1 MKRNPMT
8 DKTDRKRPQPFF
20 QGSTMTLPT
29 PFTLTL
35 FRNGVFRTVLGTVL
49 VLASLFAPPGER
61 QAFAGPGGVAGSAL
75 FQQFPMLYQGVLVE
89 GMGGAFTAVADDSN
103 APFYNPAGLD
113 NIQDSSFQ
121 ILNISADVT
130 YPSLYPNLYN
140 NIQSDSNLS
149 GNAQTA
155 AFLNTFGSYANQSL
169 YARVGNYSNYTTHDF
184 AIGLLTNNQMLGIPN
199 ASPTTTNVGSLAA
212 LSDSGIVLSG
222 AYGFFNH
229 HLQVGGT
236 LMGIYQMFENL
247 PQISVSQATSI
258 SSTLSSNLND
268 GFGLVGN
275 LGAIYH
281 FDAPLNPTIGAS
293 ILNVGTASFGAA
305 GSLPQIINGGV
316 GIDPDIGFGRL
327 LADIDYVDVTNYLY
341 YTGDSLWLHTRVG
354 VQYQFP
360 AILTLS
366 AGLYE
371 GYPTF
376 GVGVDLWAVEVNAS
390 YYTEE
395 ASPVPGLNPD
405 HILALQ
411 VAFGWM

>member
-1 MKRNPMT
+1 MIRQRDLLQT
-8 DKTDRKRPQPFF
+8 
-20 QGSTMTLPT
+20 
-29 PFTLTL
+29 
-35 FRNGVFRTVLGTVL
+35 VFLSGA
-49 VLASLFAPPGER
+49 LAGLCSLALLMAPGR
-61 QAFAGPGGVAGSAL
+61 ALAGPSGVAGSAL
-75 FQQFPMLYQGVLVE
+75 FQQFPILYQGVLVE

-113 NIQDSSFQ
+113 NIQSSSFQ
-121 ILNISADVT
+121 ILNISADIT

-140 NIQSDSNLS
+140 SLNGASTGSPATYV
-149 GNAQTA
+149 NAFNSVA
-155 AFLNTFGSYANQSL
+155 GQSL
-169 YARVGNYSNYTTHDF
+169 YARVGDYSNYTTHDF
-184 AIGLLTNNQMLGIPN
+184 AIGLLTNNQALGIAN
-199 ASPTTTNVGSLAA
+199 ASPTTTNLASLAA
-212 LSDSGIVLSG
+212 LSDSGIVISG

-236 LMGIYQMFENL
+236 LMGLYQMFENIPSL
-247 PQISVSQATSI
+247 TVSQASAL
-258 SSTLSSNLND
+258 SSTLSSNLSH
-268 GFGLVGN
+268 GFGVVGN

-281 FDAPLNPTIGAS
+281 FDLPLNPTLGAS
-293 ILNVGTASFGAA
+293 ILTVGTASFGDA
-305 GSLPQIINGGV
+305 GSLPQLINAGV

-341 YTGDSLWLHTRVG
+341 YTGDSLWLHTRFG

-360 AILTLS
+360 EILTVS

-376 GVGVDLWAVEVNAS
+376 GVGVDLWAFEVNAY

-405 HILALQ
+405 HIVSLQ

>member
-1 MKRNPMT
+1 MIRQRDLLQT
-8 DKTDRKRPQPFF
+8 
-20 QGSTMTLPT
+20 
-29 PFTLTL
+29 
-35 FRNGVFRTVLGTVL
+35 VFLSGA
-49 VLASLFAPPGER
+49 LAGLCSLALLMAPGR
-61 QAFAGPGGVAGSAL
+61 ALAGPSGVAGSAL
-75 FQQFPMLYQGVLVE
+75 FQQFPILYQGVLVE

-113 NIQDSSFQ
+113 NIQSSSFQ
-121 ILNISADVT
+121 ILNISADIT

-140 NIQSDSNLS
+140 SLNGASTGSPATYV
-149 GNAQTA
+149 NAFNSVA
-155 AFLNTFGSYANQSL
+155 GQSL
-169 YARVGNYSNYTTHDF
+169 YARVGDYSNYTTHDF
-184 AIGLLTNNQMLGIPN
+184 AIGLLTNNQALGIAN
-199 ASPTTTNVGSLAA
+199 ASPTTTNLASLAA
-212 LSDSGIVLSG
+212 LSDSGIVISG

-236 LMGIYQMFENL
+236 LMGLYQMFENIPSL
-247 PQISVSQATSI
+247 TVSQASAL
-258 SSTLSSNLND
+258 SSTLSSNLSH
-268 GFGLVGN
+268 GFGVVGN

-281 FDAPLNPTIGAS
+281 FDLPLNPTLGAS
-293 ILNVGTASFGAA
+293 ILNVGTASFGDA
-305 GSLPQIINGGV
+305 GSLPQLINAGV

-341 YTGDSLWLHTRVG
+341 YTGDSLWLHTRFG

-360 AILTLS
+360 EILTVS

-376 GVGVDLWAVEVNAS
+376 GVGVDLWAFEVNAS

-405 HILALQ
+405 HIVSLQ

>member
-1 MKRNPMT
+1 MIRRR
-8 DKTDRKRPQPFF
+8 DRLQ
-20 QGSTMTLPT
+20 TLLLSG
-29 PFTLTL
+29 TLAGL
-35 FRNGVFRTVLGTVL
+35 CS
-49 VLASLFAPPGER
+49 LALLSAPGR
-61 QAFAGPGGVAGSAL
+61 ALAGPSGVAGSAL
-75 FQQFPMLYQGVLVE
+75 FQQFPILYQGVLVE

-113 NIQDSSFQ
+113 NIQSSSFQ
-121 ILNISADVT
+121 ILNISADIT

-140 NIQSDSNLS
+140 SLNGASTSNPATYV
-149 GNAQTA
+149 NAFNSVA
-155 AFLNTFGSYANQSL
+155 GQSL
-169 YARVGNYSNYTTHDF
+169 YTRVGDYSNYTTHDF
-184 AIGLLTNNQMLGIPN
+184 AIGLLTNNQALGIAN
-199 ASPTTTNVGSLAA
+199 ASPTTTNLASLAA
-212 LSDSGIVLSG
+212 LSDSGIVISG

-236 LMGIYQMFENL
+236 LMGLYQMFENIPSL
-247 PQISVSQATSI
+247 TVSQASAL
-258 SSTLSSNLND
+258 SSTLSSNLSH
-268 GFGLVGN
+268 GFGVVGN

-281 FDAPLNPTIGAS
+281 FDLPLNPTLGAS
-293 ILNVGTASFGAA
+293 ILNVGTASFGDA
-305 GSLPQIINGGV
+305 GSLPQLINAGV

-341 YTGDSLWLHTRVG
+341 YTGDSLWLHTRFG

-360 AILTLS
+360 EILTVS

-376 GVGVDLWAVEVNAS
+376 GVGVDLWAFEVNAS

-405 HILALQ
+405 HIVSLQ

>member
-1 MKRNPMT
+1 MIRRRDHLQT
-8 DKTDRKRPQPFF
+8 ILLS
-20 QGSTMTLPT
+20 GALAGLCS
-29 PFTLTL
+29 LTL
-35 FRNGVFRTVLGTVL
+35 
-49 VLASLFAPPGER
+49 LAAPDR
-61 QAFAGPGGVAGSAL
+61 ALAGPSGVAGSAL
-75 FQQFPMLYQGVLVE
+75 FQQFPILYQGVLVE

-113 NIQDSSFQ
+113 NIQSSSFQ
-121 ILNISADVT
+121 ILNISADIT

-140 NIQSDSNLS
+140 SLNGASTSNPATYV
-149 GNAQTA
+149 NAFNSVA
-155 AFLNTFGSYANQSL
+155 GQSL
-169 YARVGNYSNYTTHDF
+169 YTRVGDYSNYTTHDF
-184 AIGLLTNNQMLGIPN
+184 AIGLLTNNQALGIAN
-199 ASPTTTNVGSLAA
+199 ASPTTTNLASLAA
-212 LSDSGIVLSG
+212 LSDSGIVISG

-236 LMGIYQMFENL
+236 LMGLYQMFENVPSL
-247 PQISVSQATSI
+247 TVSQASAL
-258 SSTLSSNLND
+258 SSTLSSNLSH
-268 GFGLVGN
+268 GFGVVGN

-281 FDAPLNPTIGAS
+281 FDLPLNPTLGAS
-293 ILNVGTASFGAA
+293 ILNVGTANFGNA
-305 GSLPQIINGGV
+305 GSLPQLINAGV

-341 YTGDSLWLHTRVG
+341 YTGDSLWLHTRFG

-360 AILTLS
+360 EILTVS

-376 GVGVDLWAVEVNAS
+376 GVGVDLWAFEVNAS

-405 HILALQ
+405 HIVSLQ

>member
-1 MKRNPMT
+1 MIRRR
-8 DKTDRKRPQPFF
+8 DRLQ
-20 QGSTMTLPT
+20 TLLLSG
-29 PFTLTL
+29 TLAGL
-35 FRNGVFRTVLGTVL
+35 CS
-49 VLASLFAPPGER
+49 LALLSAPGR
-61 QAFAGPGGVAGSAL
+61 ALAGPSGVAGSAL
-75 FQQFPMLYQGVLVE
+75 FQQFPILYQGVLVE

-113 NIQDSSFQ
+113 NIQSSSFQ
-121 ILNISADVT
+121 ILNISADIT

-140 NIQSDSNLS
+140 SLNGASTSNPATYI
-149 GNAQTA
+149 NAFNSVA
-155 AFLNTFGSYANQSL
+155 GQSL
-169 YARVGNYSNYTTHDF
+169 YTRVGDYSNYTTHDF
-184 AIGLLTNNQMLGIPN
+184 AIGLLTNNQALGIAN
-199 ASPTTTNVGSLAA
+199 ASPTTTNLASLAA
-212 LSDSGIVLSG
+212 LSDSGIVISG

-236 LMGIYQMFENL
+236 LMGLYQMFENIPSL
-247 PQISVSQATSI
+247 TVSQASAL
-258 SSTLSSNLND
+258 SSTLSSNLSH
-268 GFGLVGN
+268 GFGVVGN

-281 FDAPLNPTIGAS
+281 FDLPLNPTLGAS
-293 ILNVGTASFGAA
+293 ILNVGTASFGDA
-305 GSLPQIINGGV
+305 GSLPQLINAGV

-341 YTGDSLWLHTRVG
+341 YTGDSLWLHTRLG

-360 AILTLS
+360 EILTVS

-376 GVGVDLWAVEVNAS
+376 GVGVDLWAFEVNAS

-405 HILALQ
+405 HIVSLQ

>member
-1 MKRNPMT
+1 MIRRR
-8 DKTDRKRPQPFF
+8 DLLKT
-20 QGSTMTLPT
+20 
-29 PFTLTL
+29 
-35 FRNGVFRTVLGTVL
+35 VFLSGA
-49 VLASLFAPPGER
+49 LAGICSLALLMAPGR
-61 QAFAGPGGVAGSAL
+61 ALAGPSGVAGSAL
-75 FQQFPMLYQGVLVE
+75 FQQFPILYQGVLVE

-113 NIQDSSFQ
+113 NIQSSSFQ
-121 ILNISADVT
+121 ILNISADIT

-140 NIQSDSNLS
+140 SLS
-149 GNAQTA
+149 GASTGNPATYVNAFNSVA
-155 AFLNTFGSYANQSL
+155 GQSL
-169 YARVGNYSNYTTHDF
+169 YARVGDYSNYTTHDF
-184 AIGLLTNNQMLGIPN
+184 AIGLLTNNQALGVAN
-199 ASPTTTNVGSLAA
+199 ASPTTTNLASLAA
-212 LSDSGIVLSG
+212 LSDSGIVISG

-236 LMGIYQMFENL
+236 LMGLYQMFENIPSL
-247 PQISVSQATSI
+247 TVSQASAL
-258 SSTLSSNLND
+258 SSTLSSNLSH
-268 GFGLVGN
+268 GFGVVGN

-281 FDAPLNPTIGAS
+281 FDLPLNPTLGAS
-293 ILNVGTASFGAA
+293 ILNVGTASFGDA
-305 GSLPQIINGGV
+305 GSLPQLINAGV

-341 YTGDSLWLHTRVG
+341 YTGDSLWLHTRFG

-360 AILTLS
+360 EILTVS

-376 GVGVDLWAVEVNAS
+376 GVGIDLWAFEVNAS

-405 HILALQ
+405 HIISLQ

>member
-1 MKRNPMT
+1 MIRRR
-8 DKTDRKRPQPFF
+8 DRLQ
-20 QGSTMTLPT
+20 TLLLSG
-29 PFTLTL
+29 TLAGL
-35 FRNGVFRTVLGTVL
+35 CS
-49 VLASLFAPPGER
+49 LALLSAPGR
-61 QAFAGPGGVAGSAL
+61 AFAGPSGVAGSAL
-75 FQQFPMLYQGVLVE
+75 FQQFPILYQGVLVE

-113 NIQDSSFQ
+113 NIQSSSFQ
-121 ILNISADVT
+121 ILNISADIT

-140 NIQSDSNLS
+140 SLNGASTSNPATYI
-149 GNAQTA
+149 NAFNSVA
-155 AFLNTFGSYANQSL
+155 GQSL
-169 YARVGNYSNYTTHDF
+169 YTRVGDYSNYTTHDF
-184 AIGLLTNNQMLGIPN
+184 AIGLLTNNQALGIAN
-199 ASPTTTNVGSLAA
+199 ASPTTTNLASLAA
-212 LSDSGIVLSG
+212 LSDSGIVISG

-236 LMGIYQMFENL
+236 LMGLYQMFENIPSL
-247 PQISVSQATSI
+247 TVSQASAL
-258 SSTLSSNLND
+258 SSTLSSNLSH
-268 GFGLVGN
+268 GFGVVGN

-281 FDAPLNPTIGAS
+281 FDLPLNPTLGAS
-293 ILNVGTASFGAA
+293 ILNVGTASFGDA
-305 GSLPQIINGGV
+305 GSLPQLINAGV

-341 YTGDSLWLHTRVG
+341 YTGDSLWLHTRFG

-360 AILTLS
+360 EILTVS

-376 GVGVDLWAVEVNAS
+376 GVGVDLWAFEVNAS

-405 HILALQ
+405 HIVSLQ

>member
-1 MKRNPMT
+1 MIRRR
-8 DKTDRKRPQPFF
+8 DRLQ
-20 QGSTMTLPT
+20 
-29 PFTLTL
+29 
-35 FRNGVFRTVLGTVL
+35 TVLLSGA
-49 VLASLFAPPGER
+49 LAGICSLALILAPDR
-61 QAFAGPGGVAGSAL
+61 AQAGPSGVAGSAL
-75 FQQFPMLYQGVLVE
+75 FQQFPILYQGVLVE

-113 NIQDSSFQ
+113 NIQSSSFQ
-121 ILNISADVT
+121 ILNISADIT

-140 NIQSDSNLS
+140 SLNGASTSNPS
-149 GNAQTA
+149 TYVS
-155 AFLNTFGSYANQSL
+155 AFNSVAGQSL
-169 YARVGNYSNYTTHDF
+169 YARVGDYSNYTTHDF
-184 AIGLLTNNQMLGIPN
+184 AIGLLTNNQALGVAN
-199 ASPTTTNVGSLAA
+199 ASPTTTNLASLAA
-212 LSDSGIVLSG
+212 LSDSGIVISG

-236 LMGIYQMFENL
+236 LMGLYQMFENVPSL
-247 PQISVSQATSI
+247 TVSQASAL
-258 SSTLSSNLND
+258 SSTLSNNLSH
-268 GFGLVGN
+268 GFGVVGN

-281 FDAPLNPTIGAS
+281 FDLPLNPTLGAS
-293 ILNVGTASFGAA
+293 ILNVGTASFGDA
-305 GSLPQIINGGV
+305 GSLPQLINAGV

-341 YTGDSLWLHTRVG
+341 YTGDSLWLHTRFG

-360 AILTLS
+360 EILTVS

-376 GVGVDLWAVEVNAS
+376 GVGIDLWAFEVNAS

-405 HILALQ
+405 HIISLQ

>member
-1 MKRNPMT
+1 MNRHRNRIQNVLMSGALAG
-8 DKTDRKRPQPFF
+8 FC
-20 QGSTMTLPT
+20 S
-29 PFTLTL
+29 LTL
-35 FRNGVFRTVLGTVL
+35 FM
-49 VLASLFAPPGER
+49 APGR
-61 QAFAGPGGVAGSAL
+61 ALAGPSGVAGSAL
-75 FQQFPMLYQGVLVE
+75 FQQFPILYQGVLVE

-113 NIQDSSFQ
+113 NIQSSTFQ

-130 YPSLYPNLYN
+130 YPTLYPNLYN
-140 NIQSDSNLS
+140 SLNGASTSNPS
-149 GNAQTA
+149 TYV
-155 AFLNTFGSYANQSL
+155 NTFNSVAGQSL
-169 YARVGNYSNYTTHDF
+169 YARVGDYSNYTTHDF
-184 AIGLLTNNQMLGIPN
+184 AIGLLSNNQVLGVAN
-199 ASPTTTNVGSLAA
+199 ASPTTTNLASLAA
-212 LSDSGIVLSG
+212 LSDSGIVISG

-236 LMGIYQMFENL
+236 LMGLYQMFENIPSL
-247 PQISVSQATSI
+247 TVSQASAI
-258 SSTLSSNLND
+258 SSTLSSNLSH
-268 GFGLVGN
+268 GFGVVGN

-281 FDAPLNPTIGAS
+281 FDLPLNPTLGAS
-293 ILNVGTASFGAA
+293 ILNVGTASFGDA
-305 GSLPQIINGGV
+305 GSLPQLINAGV

-341 YTGDSLWLHTRVG
+341 YTGDSLWLHTRFG

-360 AILTLS
+360 EILTVS

-405 HILALQ
+405 HIVSLQ

>member
-1 MKRNPMT
+1 MIRRR
-8 DKTDRKRPQPFF
+8 DRLQ
-20 QGSTMTLPT
+20 TLLLSG
-29 PFTLTL
+29 TLAGL
-35 FRNGVFRTVLGTVL
+35 CS
-49 VLASLFAPPGER
+49 LALLSAPGR
-61 QAFAGPGGVAGSAL
+61 ALAGPSGVAGSAL
-75 FQQFPMLYQGVLVE
+75 FQQFPILYQGVLVE

-113 NIQDSSFQ
+113 NIQSSSFQ
-121 ILNISADVT
+121 ILNISADIT

-140 NIQSDSNLS
+140 SLNGASTSNPATYV
-149 GNAQTA
+149 NAFNSVA
-155 AFLNTFGSYANQSL
+155 GQSL
-169 YARVGNYSNYTTHDF
+169 YTRVGDYSNYTTHDF
-184 AIGLLTNNQMLGIPN
+184 AIGLLTNNQALGVAN
-199 ASPTTTNVGSLAA
+199 ASPTTTNLASLAA
-212 LSDSGIVLSG
+212 LSDSGIVISG

-236 LMGIYQMFENL
+236 LMGLYQMFENIPSL
-247 PQISVSQATSI
+247 TVSQASAL
-258 SSTLSSNLND
+258 SSTLSSNLSH
-268 GFGLVGN
+268 GFGVVGN

-281 FDAPLNPTIGAS
+281 FDLPLNPTLGAS
-293 ILNVGTASFGAA
+293 ILNVGTASFGDA
-305 GSLPQIINGGV
+305 GSLPQLINAGV

-341 YTGDSLWLHTRVG
+341 YTGDSLWLHTRFG

-360 AILTLS
+360 EILTVS

-376 GVGVDLWAVEVNAS
+376 GVGVDLWAFEVNAS

-405 HILALQ
+405 HIVSLQ

>member
-1 MKRNPMT
+1 MIRRR
-8 DKTDRKRPQPFF
+8 DLLKT
-20 QGSTMTLPT
+20 
-29 PFTLTL
+29 
-35 FRNGVFRTVLGTVL
+35 VFLSGA
-49 VLASLFAPPGER
+49 LAGICSLALLMAPGR
-61 QAFAGPGGVAGSAL
+61 ALAGPSGVAGYAL
-75 FQQFPMLYQGVLVE
+75 FQQFPILYQGVLVE

-113 NIQDSSFQ
+113 NIQSSSFQ
-121 ILNISADVT
+121 ILNISADIT

-140 NIQSDSNLS
+140 SLNGASTSNPATYI
-149 GNAQTA
+149 NAFNSVA
-155 AFLNTFGSYANQSL
+155 GQSL
-169 YARVGNYSNYTTHDF
+169 YTRVGDYSNYTTHDF
-184 AIGLLTNNQMLGIPN
+184 AIGLLTNNQALGIAN
-199 ASPTTTNVGSLAA
+199 ASPTTTNLASLAA
-212 LSDSGIVLSG
+212 LSDSGIVISG

-236 LMGIYQMFENL
+236 LMGLYQMFENIPSL
-247 PQISVSQATSI
+247 TVSQASAL
-258 SSTLSSNLND
+258 SSTLSSNLSH
-268 GFGLVGN
+268 GFGVVGN

-281 FDAPLNPTIGAS
+281 FDLPLNPTLGAS
-293 ILNVGTASFGAA
+293 ILNVGTASFGDA
-305 GSLPQIINGGV
+305 GSLPQLINAGV

-341 YTGDSLWLHTRVG
+341 YTGDSLWLHTRLG

-360 AILTLS
+360 EILTVS

-376 GVGVDLWAVEVNAS
+376 GVGVDLWAFEVNAS

-405 HILALQ
+405 HIVSLQ

>member
-1 MKRNPMT
+1 MIRRR
-8 DKTDRKRPQPFF
+8 DRLQ
-20 QGSTMTLPT
+20 TLLLSG
-29 PFTLTL
+29 TLAGL
-35 FRNGVFRTVLGTVL
+35 CS
-49 VLASLFAPPGER
+49 LALLSAPGR
-61 QAFAGPGGVAGSAL
+61 ALAGPSGVAGSAL
-75 FQQFPMLYQGVLVE
+75 FQQFPILYQGVLVE

-113 NIQDSSFQ
+113 NIQSSSFQ
-121 ILNISADVT
+121 ILNISADIT

-140 NIQSDSNLS
+140 SLNGASTSNPATYI
-149 GNAQTA
+149 NAFNSVA
-155 AFLNTFGSYANQSL
+155 GQSL
-169 YARVGNYSNYTTHDF
+169 YTRVGDYSNYTTHDF
-184 AIGLLTNNQMLGIPN
+184 AIGLLTNNQALGIAN
-199 ASPTTTNVGSLAA
+199 ASPTTTNLASLAA
-212 LSDSGIVLSG
+212 LSDSGIVISG

-236 LMGIYQMFENL
+236 LMGLYQMFENIPSL
-247 PQISVSQATSI
+247 TVSQASAL
-258 SSTLSSNLND
+258 SSTLSSNLSH
-268 GFGLVGN
+268 GFGVVGN

-281 FDAPLNPTIGAS
+281 FDLPLNPTLGAS
-293 ILNVGTASFGAA
+293 ILNVGTASFGDA
-305 GSLPQIINGGV
+305 GSLPQLINAGV

-341 YTGDSLWLHTRVG
+341 YTGDSLWLHTRFG

-360 AILTLS
+360 EILTVS

-376 GVGVDLWAVEVNAS
+376 GVGVDLWAFEVNAS

-405 HILALQ
+405 HIVSLQ

>member
-1 MKRNPMT
+1 MIRRR
-8 DKTDRKRPQPFF
+8 DRLQ
-20 QGSTMTLPT
+20 TLLLSG
-29 PFTLTL
+29 TLAGL
-35 FRNGVFRTVLGTVL
+35 CS
-49 VLASLFAPPGER
+49 LALLSAPGR
-61 QAFAGPGGVAGSAL
+61 ALAGPSGVAGSAL
-75 FQQFPMLYQGVLVE
+75 FQQFPILYQGVLVE

-113 NIQDSSFQ
+113 NIQSSSFQ
-121 ILNISADVT
+121 ILNISADIT

-140 NIQSDSNLS
+140 SLNGASTSNPATYV
-149 GNAQTA
+149 NAFNSVA
-155 AFLNTFGSYANQSL
+155 GQSL
-169 YARVGNYSNYTTHDF
+169 YTRVGDYSNYTTHDF
-184 AIGLLTNNQMLGIPN
+184 AIGLLTNNQALGIAN
-199 ASPTTTNVGSLAA
+199 ASPTTTNLASLAA
-212 LSDSGIVLSG
+212 LSDSGIVISG

-236 LMGIYQMFENL
+236 LMGLYQMFENIPSL
-247 PQISVSQATSI
+247 TVSQASAL
-258 SSTLSSNLND
+258 SSTLSSNLSH
-268 GFGLVGN
+268 GFGVVGN

-281 FDAPLNPTIGAS
+281 FDLPLNPTLGAS
-293 ILNVGTASFGAA
+293 ILNVGTASFGDA
-305 GSLPQIINGGV
+305 GSLPQLINAGV

-341 YTGDSLWLHTRVG
+341 YTGDSLWLHTRLG

-360 AILTLS
+360 EILTVS

-376 GVGVDLWAVEVNAS
+376 GVGVDLWAFEVNAS

-405 HILALQ
+405 HIVSLQ

>member
-1 MKRNPMT
+1 MIRRP
-8 DKTDRKRPQPFF
+8 DSLKTFLQA
-20 QGSTMTLPT
+20 GA
-29 PFTLTL
+29 
-35 FRNGVFRTVLGTVL
+35 
-49 VLASLFAPPGER
+49 LAGLCALALLQAPK
-61 QAFAGPGGVAGSAL
+61 QAIAGPSGVAGTAL
-75 FQQFPMLYQGVLVE
+75 FQQFPLLYQGVLVE

-113 NIQDSSFQ
+113 NIQSSSFQ
-121 ILNISADVT
+121 ILNISADIS
-130 YPSLYPNLYN
+130 YPSLYPTLYN
-140 NIQSDSNLS
+140 GVS
-149 GNAQTA
+149 GAGNNNQNYINAFSSVA
-155 AFLNTFGSYANQSL
+155 GQSL
-169 YARVGNYSNYTTHDF
+169 YARVGDYSNYTTHDF
-184 AIGLLTNNQMLGIPN
+184 AIGLLSNNQMLGVAN
-199 ASPTTTNVGSLAA
+199 ASPTTTNLGSLAA
-212 LSDSGIVLSG
+212 LSDSGVVISG

-236 LMGIYQMFENL
+236 LMGLYQMFENIPSL
-247 PQISVSQATSI
+247 SKTQASAL
-258 SSTLSSNLND
+258 SSTLSDNLSY

-281 FDAPLNPTIGAS
+281 FDLPLNPTLGAS
-293 ILNVGTASFGAA
+293 ILNVGTANFGNA
-305 GSLPQIINGGV
+305 GSLPQLINAGV

-341 YTGDSLWLHTRVG
+341 YTGDSLWLHTRFG

-360 AILTLS
+360 EILTVS

-376 GVGVDLWAVEVNAS
+376 GVGIDLWAVEVNAS

-405 HILALQ
+405 HIVSLQ

>member
-1 MKRNPMT
+1 MIRRR
-8 DKTDRKRPQPFF
+8 DRLQ
-20 QGSTMTLPT
+20 TLLLSGALAGLCS
-29 PFTLTL
+29 LTL
-35 FRNGVFRTVLGTVL
+35 
-49 VLASLFAPPGER
+49 LAAPGR
-61 QAFAGPGGVAGSAL
+61 ALAGPSGVAGSAL
-75 FQQFPMLYQGVLVE
+75 FQQFPILYQGVLVE

-113 NIQDSSFQ
+113 NIQSSSFQ
-121 ILNISADVT
+121 ILNISADIT

-140 NIQSDSNLS
+140 SLNGASTSNPATYV
-149 GNAQTA
+149 NAFNSVA
-155 AFLNTFGSYANQSL
+155 GQSL
-169 YARVGNYSNYTTHDF
+169 YTRVGDYSNYTTHDF
-184 AIGLLTNNQMLGIPN
+184 AIGLLTNNQALGIAN
-199 ASPTTTNVGSLAA
+199 ASPTTTNLASLAA
-212 LSDSGIVLSG
+212 LSDSGIVISG

-236 LMGIYQMFENL
+236 LMGLYQMFENIPSL
-247 PQISVSQATSI
+247 TVSQASAL
-258 SSTLSSNLND
+258 SSTLSSNLSH
-268 GFGLVGN
+268 GFGVVGN

-281 FDAPLNPTIGAS
+281 FDLPLNPTLGAS
-293 ILNVGTASFGAA
+293 ILNVGTASFGDA
-305 GSLPQIINGGV
+305 GSLPQIINAGV

-341 YTGDSLWLHTRVG
+341 YTGDSLWLHTRFG

-360 AILTLS
+360 EILTVS

-376 GVGVDLWAVEVNAS
+376 GVGVDLWAFEVNAS

-405 HILALQ
+405 HIVSLQ

>member
-1 MKRNPMT
+1 MIRRR
-8 DKTDRKRPQPFF
+8 DLLKT
-20 QGSTMTLPT
+20 
-29 PFTLTL
+29 
-35 FRNGVFRTVLGTVL
+35 VFLSGA
-49 VLASLFAPPGER
+49 LAGICSLALLSAPGR
-61 QAFAGPGGVAGSAL
+61 ALAGPSGVAGSAL
-75 FQQFPMLYQGVLVE
+75 FQQFPILYQGVLVE

-113 NIQDSSFQ
+113 NIQSSSFQ
-121 ILNISADVT
+121 ILNISADIT

-140 NIQSDSNLS
+140 SLNGASTSNPATYI
-149 GNAQTA
+149 NAFNSVA
-155 AFLNTFGSYANQSL
+155 GQSL
-169 YARVGNYSNYTTHDF
+169 YTRVGDYSNYTTHDF
-184 AIGLLTNNQMLGIPN
+184 AIGLLTNNQALGVAN
-199 ASPTTTNVGSLAA
+199 ASPTTTNLASLAA
-212 LSDSGIVLSG
+212 LSDSGIVISG

-236 LMGIYQMFENL
+236 LMGLYQMFENIPSL
-247 PQISVSQATSI
+247 TVSQASAL
-258 SSTLSSNLND
+258 SSTLSSNLSH
-268 GFGLVGN
+268 GFGVVGN

-281 FDAPLNPTIGAS
+281 FDLPLNPTLGAS
-293 ILNVGTASFGAA
+293 ILNVGTASFGDA
-305 GSLPQIINGGV
+305 GSLPQLINAGV

-341 YTGDSLWLHTRVG
+341 YTGDSLWLHTRLG

-360 AILTLS
+360 EILTVS

-376 GVGVDLWAVEVNAS
+376 GVGVDLWAFEVNAS

-405 HILALQ
+405 HIVSLQ

>member
-1 MKRNPMT
+1 MIRRR
-8 DKTDRKRPQPFF
+8 DLLKT
-20 QGSTMTLPT
+20 
-29 PFTLTL
+29 
-35 FRNGVFRTVLGTVL
+35 VFLSGA
-49 VLASLFAPPGER
+49 LAGICSLALLMAPGR
-61 QAFAGPGGVAGSAL
+61 ALAGPSGVAGSAL
-75 FQQFPMLYQGVLVE
+75 FQQFPILYQGVLVE

-113 NIQDSSFQ
+113 NIQSSSFQ
-121 ILNISADVT
+121 ILNISADIT

-140 NIQSDSNLS
+140 SLNGASTGSPATYV
-149 GNAQTA
+149 NAFNSVA
-155 AFLNTFGSYANQSL
+155 GQSL
-169 YARVGNYSNYTTHDF
+169 YARVGDYSNYTTHDF
-184 AIGLLTNNQMLGIPN
+184 AIGLLTNNQALGVAN
-199 ASPTTTNVGSLAA
+199 ASPTTTNLASLAA
-212 LSDSGIVLSG
+212 LSDSGIVISG

-236 LMGIYQMFENL
+236 LMGLYQMFENVPSL
-247 PQISVSQATSI
+247 TVSQASAL
-258 SSTLSSNLND
+258 SSTLSSNLSH
-268 GFGLVGN
+268 GFGVVGN

-281 FDAPLNPTIGAS
+281 FDLPLNPTLGAS
-293 ILNVGTASFGAA
+293 ILNVGTASFGDA
-305 GSLPQIINGGV
+305 GSLPQLINAGV

-341 YTGDSLWLHTRVG
+341 YTGDSLWLHTRFG

-360 AILTLS
+360 EILTVS

-376 GVGVDLWAVEVNAS
+376 GVGVDLWAFEVNAS

-405 HILALQ
+405 HIISLQ

>member
-1 MKRNPMT
+1 MIRRR
-8 DKTDRKRPQPFF
+8 DRLQTILLS
-20 QGSTMTLPT
+20 GALAGLCS
-29 PFTLTL
+29 LTL
-35 FRNGVFRTVLGTVL
+35 
-49 VLASLFAPPGER
+49 LAAPGR
-61 QAFAGPGGVAGSAL
+61 ALAGPSGVAGSAL
-75 FQQFPMLYQGVLVE
+75 FQQFPILYQGVLVE

-113 NIQDSSFQ
+113 NIQSSSFQ
-121 ILNISADVT
+121 ILNISADIT

-140 NIQSDSNLS
+140 SLNGASTSNPATYV
-149 GNAQTA
+149 NAFNSVA
-155 AFLNTFGSYANQSL
+155 GQSL
-169 YARVGNYSNYTTHDF
+169 YTRVGDYSNYTTHDF
-184 AIGLLTNNQMLGIPN
+184 AIGLLTNNQALGIAN
-199 ASPTTTNVGSLAA
+199 ASPTTTNLASLAA
-212 LSDSGIVLSG
+212 LSDSGIVISG

-236 LMGIYQMFENL
+236 LMGLYQMFENIPSL
-247 PQISVSQATSI
+247 TVSQASAL
-258 SSTLSSNLND
+258 SSTLSSNLSH
-268 GFGLVGN
+268 GFGVVGN

-281 FDAPLNPTIGAS
+281 FDLPLNPTLGAS
-293 ILNVGTASFGAA
+293 ILNVGTASFGDA
-305 GSLPQIINGGV
+305 GSLPQIINAGV

-341 YTGDSLWLHTRVG
+341 YTGDSLWLHTRFG

-360 AILTLS
+360 EILTVS

-376 GVGVDLWAVEVNAS
+376 GVGVDLWAFEVNAS

-405 HILALQ
+405 HIVSLQ

>member
-1 MKRNPMT
+1 MIRRR
-8 DKTDRKRPQPFF
+8 DRLQTILLS
-20 QGSTMTLPT
+20 GTLAG
-29 PFTLTL
+29 LCS
-35 FRNGVFRTVLGTVL
+35 
-49 VLASLFAPPGER
+49 LALLSAPGR
-61 QAFAGPGGVAGSAL
+61 ALAGPSGVAGSAL
-75 FQQFPMLYQGVLVE
+75 FQQFPILYQGVLVE

-113 NIQDSSFQ
+113 NIQSSSFQ
-121 ILNISADVT
+121 ILNISADIT

-140 NIQSDSNLS
+140 SLNGASTSNPATYI
-149 GNAQTA
+149 NAFNSVA
-155 AFLNTFGSYANQSL
+155 GQSL
-169 YARVGNYSNYTTHDF
+169 YTRVGDYSNYTTHDF
-184 AIGLLTNNQMLGIPN
+184 AIGLLTNNQALGIAN
-199 ASPTTTNVGSLAA
+199 ASPTTTNLASLAA
-212 LSDSGIVLSG
+212 LSDSGIVISG

-236 LMGIYQMFENL
+236 LMGLYQMFENIPSL
-247 PQISVSQATSI
+247 TVSQASAL
-258 SSTLSSNLND
+258 SSTLSSNLSH
-268 GFGLVGN
+268 GFGVVGN

-281 FDAPLNPTIGAS
+281 FDLPLNPTLGAS
-293 ILNVGTASFGAA
+293 ILNVGTASFGDA
-305 GSLPQIINGGV
+305 GSLPQLINAGV

-341 YTGDSLWLHTRVG
+341 YTGDSLWLHTRLG

-360 AILTLS
+360 EILTVS

-376 GVGVDLWAVEVNAS
+376 GVGVDLWAFEVNAS

-405 HILALQ
+405 HIVSLQ